1 MEIIRLVLLGAIKEV
16 RLMFKVKSYHESLGG
31 EQVQSDKCPQ
41 NAKDHHRKNASV
53 KREDDRYGK
62 HK

>member
-1 MEIIRLVLLGAIKEV
+1 
-16 RLMFKVKSYHESLGG
+16 MFKVKSYHESLGG